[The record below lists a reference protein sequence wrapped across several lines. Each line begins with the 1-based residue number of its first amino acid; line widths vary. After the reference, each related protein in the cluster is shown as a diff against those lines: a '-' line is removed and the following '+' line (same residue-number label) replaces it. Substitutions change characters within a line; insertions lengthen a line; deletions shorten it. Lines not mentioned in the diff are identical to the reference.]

1 MKAQINILFLL
12 LGISI
17 CISCGV
23 KRAVVVPHPQQ
34 ETSALLVN
42 EEPVKAI
49 PKEKAIDFQSLFKKV
64 LDHKLDDLS
73 YPEVIRNFYLGNGFQ
88 PVLIPK
94 FLLDGELTVMVS
106 YLDSAGKHGL
116 DPKLFFTDDV
126 KKRMEELSR
135 KKSVVNRYKDTV
147 ELELT
152 VANALLKYSNTLQF
166 GLVDPSKLDSNYFSE
181 TGKADSI
188 SMLLVLEVKNL
199 KSYLDSIQPKGA
211 QYLALQS
218 ALKKEVLVPG
228 KSRTES
234 DQAIKVNLERL
245 RWKNKLLEEKYV
257 VINIADYS
265 LDVMDKGKSILNMK
279 VCVGE
284 ADKQTPQL
292 NSQIY
297 SVQVN
302 PIWNIPESIARNE
315 ISKYAT
321 NDRYYLDN
329 NNIVVYKQGKRVYNT
344 ESIDW
349 STIDVGSYSFKQQ
362 PGQQNSLGKIKFLF
376 KNESSVYLH
385 DTPVKSAFKK
395 KVRAVSHG
403 CVRVEKP
410 LELALALFD
419 KGPKY
424 DQIKSGMQSGY
435 PRAKYIGLPAQVPIS
450 ITYYTARADAK
461 GGIQFSPDIYGL
473 DEIVYTAMRDQL

>member
-1 MKAQINILFLL
+1 MKAKINILFLL

-17 CISCGV
+17 CLSCGV
-23 KRAVVVPHPQQ
+23 KRVVVAPPAAQ
-34 ETSALLVN
+34 EVSSLLVN
-42 EEPVKAI
+42 EVSLKTI
-49 PKEKAIDFQSLFKKV
+49 PQEKVIDFQLLFKNV
-64 LDHKLDDLS
+64 LENKLNDLS
-73 YPEVIRNFYLGNGFQ
+73 YPEVIRNFYLNKGFQ
-88 PVLIPK
+88 PVLVPK
-94 FLLDGELTVMVS
+94 FLPDSALAVMVA
-106 YLDSAGKHGL
+106 YLDSAAAHGL
-116 DPKLFFTDDV
+116 VPKLFFVEDV
-126 KKRMEELSR
+126 KEGMKELSR
-135 KKSVVNRYKDTV
+135 KKSAVNKYKDTV

-152 VANALLKYSNTLQF
+152 IANALLKYSNTLQF
-166 GLVDPSKLDSNYFSE
+166 GLVDPSKVDSNYFSE

-188 SMLLVLEVKNL
+188 SMLRVLEVQNL
-199 KSYLDSIQPKGA
+199 KSYLDSIQPKDV
-211 QYLALQS
+211 QYVALQT
-218 ALKKEVLVPG
+218 ALKNEVQVPG
-228 KSRTES
+228 KSRDET
-234 DQAIKVNLERL
+234 DQTIKVNLERL
-245 RWKNKLLEEKYV
+245 RWKNKPLEEKYV
-257 VINIADYS
+257 LINIADYS

-292 NSQIY
+292 NSRIY

-302 PIWNIPESIARNE
+302 PIWNIPASIARNE

-321 NDRYYLDN
+321 NDRYYLEN
-329 NNIVVYKQGKRVYNT
+329 NNIIVYKQDKRVYNT

-349 STIDVGSYSFKQQ
+349 STVDVGSYSFKQR

-395 KVRAVSHG
+395 KIRAVSHG

-410 LELALALFD
+410 LELALALFN

-435 PRAKYIGLPAQVPIS
+435 PRAKYIGLPEQVPIS
-450 ITYYTARADAK
+450 ITYYTARTTAK
-461 GGIQFSPDIYGL
+461 GGILFSPDIYGL
-473 DEIVYTAMRDQL
+473 DEVLYTAMSAQL

>member
-1 MKAQINILFLL
+1 MKAQINILLL
-12 LGISI
+12 LWGISI
-17 CISCGV
+17 CLSCGV
-23 KRAVVVPHPQQ
+23 KRAVVSPPPAH
-34 ETSALLVN
+34 EASALFVN
-42 EEPVKAI
+42 EVSLKAI
-49 PKEKAIDFQSLFKKV
+49 PREKVIDFQSVFKKV
-64 LDHKLDDLS
+64 LENNLNDLS
-73 YPEVIRNFYLGNGFQ
+73 YPEVIRNFYVNKGFQ
-88 PVLIPK
+88 PVLVPK
-94 FLLDGELTVMVS
+94 FLPDGELAVMVS
-106 YLDSAGKHGL
+106 YLDSAGMHGL

-126 KKRMEELSR
+126 KKRMEELSS
-135 KKSVVNRYKDTV
+135 KKSVVNKYKDTV

-152 VANALLKYSNTLQF
+152 VASALLKYSNTLQF
-166 GLVDPSKLDSNYFSE
+166 GLVDPSKIDSNYFSV
-181 TGKADSI
+181 TGKADSV
-188 SMLLVLEVKNL
+188 SMLQVLEVKNL
-199 KSYLDSIQPKGA
+199 KNYLDSIQPKSA
-211 QYLALQS
+211 QYVALQM
-218 ALKKEVLVPG
+218 ALKKQIEMPG
-228 KSRTES
+228 KSTAEI
-234 DQAIKVNLERL
+234 DEILKVNLERL
-245 RWKNKLLEEKYV
+245 RWKNMPLESKYV

-292 NSQIY
+292 NSHIY

-302 PIWNIPESIARNE
+302 PIWHIPASIVRNE
-315 ISKYAT
+315 ISKYVA

-329 NNIVVYKQGKRVYNT
+329 NNIIVYKQDKRVYNT

-349 STIDVGSYSFKQQ
+349 STVDVGSYSFKQR

-410 LELALALFD
+410 LELAFALFD

-450 ITYYTARADAK
+450 ITYYTARADGK
-461 GGIQFSPDIYGL
+461 GGILFSPDIYEL
-473 DEIVYTAMRDQL
+473 DEILYMAMRDQL